1 MGRDAMHTGNQT
13 YQSGFAM
20 RSICSLIIATCI
32 VTSPA
37 SLYCQAVPKVLSMIT
52 PDYPEGINEGG
63 FVICEV
69 FLLSDGK
76 IGIATAIKGDS
87 RFQGAAERA
96 LSSWLFEPSRGNPLR
111 RVLVSFAFYP
121 TTFSGLRNKV
131 VAELI
136 GDRGL
141 PIRIGPRLVSPL
153 AKSVGTAAAIVCE
166 VHDVRLK
173 VDIVGLGYGLVLP
186 CPAFER
192 AKDNLFPHSNR
203 YVMGG
208 CVVQPENAAEVLYC
222 PKCRQAEARWL
233 KAHPMQ
239 E

>member
-20 RSICSLIIATCI
+20 RSICSLIIA
-32 VTSPA
+32 
-37 SLYCQAVPKVLSMIT
+37 
-52 PDYPEGINEGG
+52 
-63 FVICEV
+63 
-69 FLLSDGK
+69 
-76 IGIATAIKGDS
+76 
-87 RFQGAAERA
+87 
-96 LSSWLFEPSRGNPLR
+96 
-111 RVLVSFAFYP
+111 
-121 TTFSGLRNKV
+121 
-131 VAELI
+131 
-136 GDRGL
+136 
-141 PIRIGPRLVSPL
+141 PRLVSPL